1 MNLNIHFNIG
11 LENKNKGRK
20 ILFNNTII
28 NQLQNTINKNSN
40 CAKINKSKNK
50 EFIYKYP
57 LTSRENNSHIKDLM
71 DINKMEYT
79 FFKKC

>member
-28 NQLQNTINKNSN
+28 NQLQNTMNKNSN
-40 CAKINKSKNK
+40 FAKINKSKNK

-57 LTSRENNSHIKDLM
+57 LTSRESKNNIKDL
-71 DINKMEYT
+71 INS
-79 FFKKC
+79 